1 MHVAGGCFGTHD
13 GKAEA
18 GTVGMLEAKN
28 LLLGLVPWAGCCP
41 LRGAY
46 TTKQMGTGQ
55 LLGRLQ
61 GAPVAQGR
69 PALGARRQPLGTRQ
83 PRAICEAG
91 MSSFPQFLPPK
102 PPPML
107 LLRPLPSP
115 RFRVSGLIPAQE
127 CNYLSSCPRPGEY
140 KEQTWH
146 FRFSLLAV
154 LLGEVRLD
162 GVPSTGTG
170 AWLLASPRF
179 RFLSQTQKSEGG
191 RVVGWCGQTASRTQH
206 TTRRGEGGWL
216 GEKCRRGRWGHWE
229 NQAARGHPVPGV
241 ATARIT
247 FLVEAAALKGNQGW
261 GSDPVPGLSSV
272 SSPWGGAGSALLQK
286 VPCPT

>member
-1 MHVAGGCFGTHD
+1 MAPHSWGGAKLGSCQEGLIWPVKFPGTRQRVWWGGCTWLG
-13 GKAEA
+13 AA
-18 GTVGMLEAKN
+18 LE
-28 LLLGLVPWAGCCP
+28 LTMGRLRLGLWGCWKLRTCFLGLCP
-41 LRGAY
+41 GRVAALFEELIQPSKWERASSWGGCRGP
-46 TTKQMGTGQ
+46 
-55 LLGRLQ
+55 
-61 GAPVAQGR
+61 PVAQGR

-154 LLGEVRLD
+154 LLGEVRQD

-206 TTRRGEGGWL
+206 TTTEGRR
-216 GEKCRRGRWGHWE
+216 RVAGRE
-229 NQAARGHPVPGV
+229 MQTR
-241 ATARIT
+241 
-247 FLVEAAALKGNQGW
+247 
-261 GSDPVPGLSSV
+261 
-272 SSPWGGAGSALLQK
+272 
-286 VPCPT
+286 